1 MQPGRAFKPLF
12 MIILILALGTTL
24 LAMDD
29 ARLLRSPDISGHRI
43 VFVYAGDLWTA
54 ADSGGSAVRLT
65 SHPGIESAPMFSP
78 DGRWIAFSGQYDGNT
93 DVYVIPSSGGV
104 PRRLTY
110 HPGDDTVTGWSP
122 DGRRV
127 LFSSPRESAPPRYAR
142 MFSVSVNG
150 SLPEALP
157 LPTAYHGDYS
167 PDATLYAYTPLPDA
181 FTTWRNYRGGRAP
194 YIWIYHTADHSV
206 WKVPHETAND
216 TMPQWVGHD
225 IVFLSDRDRVMNLY
239 ACAPGSDTV
248 KRITSFTGSDIKSFG
263 TDGTRIVFERDG
275 YLNLLDPSTGQSRKL
290 TINVPAELL
299 DTRPHLVK
307 VGHMIRNW
315 NLSPTGQRIV
325 VEARGEILTV
335 PAEKG
340 DVRNLSRTV
349 DAAER
354 EPSWS
359 PDGRW
364 VAYFG
369 EHNGEYALIME
380 DQTGQA
386 TPRIV
391 TLTDPGYYYDINWSP
406 DSKKI
411 AFKDNRLHLLLMDLE
426 SEKVSTVDTDTYF
439 NFYQDLN
446 ARWSPDGKW
455 ITYEKLLDNFFRAVY
470 LYSVDSGKTT
480 RITDGLSDAYSPA
493 FDAGGKYLYFIASTN
508 RAENAAWLD
517 MTTLINQERAN
528 LYAVVLSS
536 EEPSPFR
543 PESDEEKV
551 ATAPDKDKE
560 KTAEAKAE
568 ANGAAPGTKEK
579 PKAGDTSPAPIRV
592 DLAGITDRIV
602 AVPVPTR
609 PYQDLRTGAEGQIF
623 YLEENPAGPGLNL
636 HRYDL
641 KKRKDLTLL
650 SGINDYR
657 LSHDG
662 KKLAYRQ
669 RTGFFIVSANGKPKP
684 GDGRLDTASMQ
695 VWSDPVAEWRQM
707 AREAWRINREWF
719 YDPGMHGR
727 DWPAIWKEYAAWLPY
742 VAHRSDLTYVIGQMI
757 GELTIGHA
765 YVGGGQYPD
774 VERVPGGLLGA
785 DFDIADGHYRIKKI
799 YRGENWNPDLR
810 SPLTEPGVKAAE
822 GNFILAVNGRPLT
835 AADNI
840 LDFLQNTANHQVRIR
855 LNQNPSMEGSREI
868 TVVPLAGDTA
878 LRYREW
884 IESNRRR
891 VDKMSGGRL
900 AYVYLP
906 DTSVSGF
913 SHFNRYYFAQIDRQA
928 VVVDERFNAGGRL
941 ADYFLQFLHRPLTSW
956 WVHRYGKRISS
967 PFASI
972 YGPELY

>member
-43 VFVYAGDLWTA
+43 VFVYGGDLWTV

-157 LPTAYHGDYS
+157 LPTAYRGDYS

-275 YLNLLDPSTGQSRKL
+275 YLNLLDPSTGRSRKL
-290 TINVPAELL
+290 TINVPTEAL
-299 DTRPHLVK
+299 DTRPHFVK
-307 VGHMIRNW
+307 VDRLIRNW

-335 PAEKG
+335 PARNG
-340 DVRNLSRTV
+340 DVRNLTRSV
-349 DAAER
+349 GAAER

-369 EHNGEYALIME
+369 EHDDEYALILA
-380 DQTGQA
+380 DRTGRA
-386 TPRIV
+386 APRII
-391 TLTDPGYYYDINWSP
+391 TLSDPTYYHDINWSP

-411 AFKDNRLHLLLMDLE
+411 TFKDIRLHLLLMDLE
-426 SEKVSTVDTDTYF
+426 TETVTTVDTDTYYYF
-439 NFYQDLN
+439 NQDLN

-470 LYSVDSGKTT
+470 LYSVDSGTRL
-480 RITDGLSDAYSPA
+480 RITDGMSDAYSPA

-508 RAENAAWLD
+508 RAQGVAWQD
-517 MTTLINQERAN
+517 MSSFTHRETAN
-528 LYAVVLSS
+528 LYAVVLARDT
-536 EEPSPFR
+536 PSPFR
-543 PESDEEKV
+543 PQSDEEKV
-551 ATAPDKDKE
+551 ADPATGKDGTAGEAPITGTG
-560 KTAEAKAE
+560 TA
-568 ANGAAPGTKEK
+568 ANGATPGT
-579 PKAGDTSPAPIRV
+579 IRV
-592 DLAGITDRIV
+592 DPAGITDRIV

-609 PYQDLRTGAEGQIF
+609 TYIALHTGSEGQIF
-623 YLEENPAGPGLNL
+623 YLAVNPSGRALDL
-636 HRYDL
+636 HRYSL
-641 KKRKDLTLL
+641 AERKDSRLL
-650 SGINDYR
+650 SGISDYR
-657 LSHDG
+657 LTPDG
-662 KKLAYRQ
+662 KTLAYRQ
-669 RTGFFIVSANGKPKP
+669 GANVFIVPANGTPKP
-684 GDGRLDTASMQ
+684 GVGRLKTTGMQ

-727 DWPAIWKEYAAWLPY
+727 DWPAIWKRYAAWLPY
-742 VAHRSDLTYVIGQMI
+742 VAHRSDLSYVIGQMI
-757 GELTIGHA
+757 GELSTGHA
-765 YVGGGQYPD
+765 YVIGGDYPA
-774 VERVPGGLLGA
+774 VKRVPGGLLGA
-785 DFDIADGHYRIKKI
+785 DFEVVDGHYRIRKI
-799 YRGENWNPDLR
+799 YHGENWNPGLR
-810 SPLTEPGVKAAE
+810 APLCEPGIKAAE
-822 GNFILAVNGRPLT
+822 GDYILAINGRVLT

-840 LDFLQNTANHQVRIR
+840 FDFLQNTANHQVRIR